1 MVCNVLLPSSSSSC
15 DHVYIIR
22 IYIHSLLQGTG
33 SLHTCHSLS
42 ISLSLSHSLSLSLSL
57 LPIHAYLFRV
67 CFASFSRKLASHAC
81 FVHAVLLFC
90 HSSNRDYS
98 NSVSFLRFYLSSY
111 RLFYLTYF
119 FFFFAAERHWGRSE
133 HDPNSRWIWCIDLA
147 NIETAISRSSTF
159 RFSSTPI
166 AELDILR
173 ITTGRRT
180 RSRDDL

>member
-119 FFFFAAERHWGRSE
+119 FFFCCGTTLGTIGARSE
-133 HDPNSRWIWCIDLA
+133 
-147 NIETAISRSSTF
+147 
-159 RFSSTPI
+159 FS
-166 AELDILR
+166 LNLVN
-173 ITTGRRT
+173 
-180 RSRDDL
+180 RSRKYRNSDFSLVYFPFFFDADSGAGHPTNYHWEEDEIA